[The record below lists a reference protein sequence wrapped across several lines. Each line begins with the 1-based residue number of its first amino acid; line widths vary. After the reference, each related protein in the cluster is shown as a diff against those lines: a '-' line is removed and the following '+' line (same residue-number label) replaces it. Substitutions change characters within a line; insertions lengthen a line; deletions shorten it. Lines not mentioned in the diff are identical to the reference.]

1 MGRFFRPLR
10 VCLAGIWESLAANLG
25 LAKFVLELAVQREME
40 AVCAAERV
48 GFKEVATLKDRVN
61 AFWGIYQD
69 VIILEIPVADR
80 ERWWTAKPGNRP

>member
-1 MGRFFRPLR
+1 M
-10 VCLAGIWESLAANLG
+10 AGDPG
-25 LAKFVLELAVQREME
+25 LVKAVFELAVQRKME
-40 AVCAAERV
+40 AVCVAGRV
-48 GFKEVATLKDRVN
+48 GFKEVATLEDRVK